1 MGCVMTVL
9 ADRKIGFIGAGNMAS
24 ALIGGLVK
32 SYLVETDAVV
42 ASDIDPERRG
52 RVARDFGITTTA
64 DNAEVVDV
72 ADVVILAV
80 KPNKVAE
87 VLEEVGGDVT
97 PEQIVISICA
107 GVSTAFIES
116 FLPEGVP
123 VLRVMPNTPAMV
135 GAGMSAVCCGR
146 HACDAHCQ
154 IARAILGA
162 VGEVI
167 ELDERHLDA
176 VTAVSGSGPA
186 YFYYLMEHM
195 EAAALAEGLPPRVAE
210 KLVKQT
216 ALGAAK
222 LAAES
227 TDGPRTLRA
236 NVTSPG
242 GTTEAAI
249 YLFKT
254 HNVDQLIVKAVREA
268 AKRSRELGK

>member
-1 MGCVMTVL
+1 MTVL
-9 ADRKIGFIGAGNMAS
+9 AEKKIGFIGAGNMAS

-32 SYLVETDAVV
+32 SYLVEKDAVI
-42 ASDIDPERRG
+42 ASDVDPERREH
-52 RVARDFGITTTA
+52 VARDLDIHTTGY
-64 DNAEVVDV
+64 NGEVVRF

-80 KPNKVAE
+80 KPNKVTE
-87 VLEEVGGDVT
+87 VLEAVGQDVK
-97 PEQIVISICA
+97 PEQILISICA

-116 FLPEGVP
+116 FLSAAVP

-135 GAGMSAVCCGR
+135 GAGMSVGTCGK
-146 HACDAHCQ
+146 HASEKHCEV
-154 IARAILGA
+154 AKAILGA

-167 ELDERHLDA
+167 ELDEKHLDA

-186 YFYYLMEHM
+186 YFYFLMEHM

-210 KLVKQT
+210 LLVKQT
-216 ALGAAK
+216 AFGAAK
-222 LAAES
+222 LALAS
-227 TDGPRTLRA
+227 DDKPRTLRH

-249 YLFKT
+249 YLLKRN
-254 HNVDQLIVKAVREA
+254 NVDQLIVKAVREA